1 MDRLSPAG
9 AANPGRAKEI
19 QPVNLI
25 TDSTASQRL
34 RVLAWLIQQPL
45 TTLQARNQLFIMSI
59 AARIFELK
67 ARGHNIITTMIPV
80 KHGSKRMIAQYTLL
94 SGGSH
99 D

>member
-1 MDRLSPAG
+1 MNTTG
-9 AANPGRAKEI
+9 APHPGSTYEI
-19 QPVNLI
+19 QPVNHT
-25 TDSTASQRL
+25 TDDASSQRQ
-34 RVLAWLIQQPL
+34 RVLEWLRQRPL

-80 KHGSKRMIAQYTLL
+80 KHGSKKMVAQYSLL